1 MESVFANIKSCS
13 STALISLE
21 VLDQS
26 MEPEFPVGCVVVID
40 PSTEAKN
47 GSYVLVE
54 NPLGMVMRQ
63 LWIRADRK
71 YLKPLNENFHTVRI
85 TDTSIIK
92 GVVVQRKGKRR
103 ADKKHYG

>member
-1 MESVFANIKSCS
+1 MESVFANIKSCA

-21 VLDQS
+21 VLDHS

-63 LWIRADRK
+63 LWIRANRK
-71 YLKPLNENFHTVRI
+71 YLRPLNDNFHTVRI

-103 ADKKHYG
+103 ADKKHYS